1 MLLYFYIPLTI
12 LFLVESVKSYLL
24 SSNHLLFNRQTLLRN
39 TFLNL
44 ATTVT
49 DQEGD
54 STHLLRKNV
63 ELYDQQKY
71 GTITSSDLVSPTSSL
86 THPTSIYGTKPEVLA
101 PAGGWPQLRAA
112 VANGADA
119 CYFGL
124 QEGFNARAR
133 ASNFAIDELADVMAY
148 LHERGMKGYLVIN
161 ILVFDEEMSKLEPLV
176 RQIAL
181 AGVDAL
187 IMQDMGA
194 AALVHAIGR
203 TTT

>member
-1 MLLYFYIPLTI
+1 MIPYFSIPLTI
-12 LFLVESVKSYLL
+12 FVLVQSVKSYLL
-24 SSNHLLFNRQTLLRN
+24 SSNHVLLNRQTLLRN
-39 TFLNL
+39 TFLNQ

-71 GTITSSDLVSPTSSL
+71 GTITSSDLVSPTNRNPSSL
-86 THPTSIYGTKPEVLA
+86 YGTKPEVLA

-133 ASNFAIDELADVMAY
+133 ASNFAIDELADVMTY

-176 RQIAL
+176 RRIAL

-203 TTT
+203 NK